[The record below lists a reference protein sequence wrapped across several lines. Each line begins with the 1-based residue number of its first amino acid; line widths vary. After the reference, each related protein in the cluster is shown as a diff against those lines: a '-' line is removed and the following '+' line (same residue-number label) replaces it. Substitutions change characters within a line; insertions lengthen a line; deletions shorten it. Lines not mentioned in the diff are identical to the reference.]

1 MIDLDGID
9 VKLADGTVAIQGLSW
24 HVPPG
29 TRVGLVGPNGAG
41 KTSLLM
47 TLCGVLPPS
56 AGRGIVAGCNL
67 GDAKERKAL
76 RGSIGLLFQDPDDQL
91 LEASVEDDVR
101 LGPLLRGHSETEARD
116 IAKASMARLGIGE
129 WGQRIPQRLSLGEK
143 KRVALA
149 GVLALNP
156 CLLLLD
162 EPTAG
167 LDPRGRRDLIALIG
181 SLQTTLVLA
190 THDLELVL
198 DLCPT
203 VALID
208 NGTVISHGTS
218 AEVLGNRQLMFDHGL
233 EVPWPLRGNSAG
245 A

>member
-1 MIDLDGID
+1 M
-9 VKLADGTVAIQGLSW
+9 
-24 HVPPG
+24 
-29 TRVGLVGPNGAG
+29 
-41 KTSLLM
+41 
-47 TLCGVLPPS
+47 
-56 AGRGIVAGCNL
+56 
-67 GDAKERKAL
+67 
-76 RGSIGLLFQDPDDQL
+76 
-91 LEASVEDDVR
+91 R
-101 LGPLLRGHSETEARD
+101 LGPLLRGHSETEARG

-218 AEVLGNRQLMFDHGL
+218 AEVLGNPQLMFDHGL

-245 A
+245 V

>member
-1 MIDLDGID
+1 MIDLANLD
-9 VKLADGTVAIQGLSW
+9 VKLADGTVAIQRLTWQVSS
-24 HVPPG
+24 G

-56 AGRGIVAGCNL
+56 GGRGMVVGRDLTDTKA
-67 GDAKERKAL
+67 RKAL

-101 LGPLLRGHSETEARD
+101 LGPLLRGYSETEARA
-116 IAKASMARLGIGE
+116 IAMQSMGRLGIAE
-129 WGQRIPQRLSLGEK
+129 WGPRVPQRLSLGEK

-149 GVLALNP
+149 GVLALDP
-156 CLLLLD
+156 CLILLD

-198 DLCPT
+198 ELCPT

-208 NGTVISHGTS
+208 NGTVITHGAS
-218 AEVLGNRQLMFDHGL
+218 ASVLGDPQLMHKHGL
-233 EVPWPLRGNSAG
+233 EVPWPLRTNSASL
-245 A
+245 